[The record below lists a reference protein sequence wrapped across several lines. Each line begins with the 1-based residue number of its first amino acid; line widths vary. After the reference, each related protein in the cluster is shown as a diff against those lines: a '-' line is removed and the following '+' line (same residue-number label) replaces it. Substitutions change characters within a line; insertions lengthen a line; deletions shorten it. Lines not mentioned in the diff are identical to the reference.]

1 MERRLLRKGILFVL
15 IGPTGSGKTT
25 ICSRLIA
32 EFPTDLHY
40 SVSVTS
46 REPRPQEVPGESY
59 HFMSRKEFEER
70 RERGEFFEWEEIHG
84 NLYGTLKANLV
95 AGIDAGKDL
104 LFQIDVKGAVSFKQA
119 FPDNTVTIFIVPPS
133 FLALKERLFNR
144 GTVDPHEVRRR
155 FTTTRDEYAALLG
168 LTGKL
173 GPIDYLIVNH
183 ELDQA
188 YDQIRGVVLAERCR
202 FHRID
207 AASVERICEL
217 ETLDKEMM

>member
-1 MERRLLRKGILFVL
+1 MDRGLLRKGILFVL

-25 ICSRLIA
+25 ICSQLIN
-32 EFPTDLHY
+32 EFPADLHY

-46 REPRPQEVPGESY
+46 RGPRPQEVPGKSY
-59 HFMSRKEFEER
+59 HFISRKEFEER

-84 NLYGTLKANLV
+84 NLYGTLKANLI

-119 FPDNTVTIFIVPPS
+119 FPENTVAIFIVPPS
-133 FLALKERLFNR
+133 FQALKERLFNR
-144 GTVDPHEVRRR
+144 GTVDPQEVRRR
-155 FTTTRDEYAALLG
+155 FSTTRDEYKALLG
-168 LTGKL
+168 LAGKP

-188 YDQIRGVVLAERCR
+188 YDQIRGIVVAERSR
-202 FHRID
+202 FHRVD
-207 AASVERICEL
+207 PASVERMCEL
-217 ETLDKEMM
+217 EVLEKEMR